1 MTRRTIVVA
10 LAVVALVGGLVAW
23 GVVWQERSTDAAR
36 NSAVVDVTDSGAVQR
51 EVSTILTRVLAYDAA
66 SPDQTRA
73 AAEELLVGSAREE
86 HETLFASL
94 LERAKDQ
101 QLVMDVEVQAAAVQ
115 ELHGDE
121 ATLLVFLDQTSR
133 RATDQEASVAAAQL
147 VVDARRDG
155 DTWKVSGLRVL

>member
-10 LAVVALVGGLVAW
+10 LAVLALVGGLVAW
-23 GVVWQERSTDAAR
+23 GAVWQERSTDAAR
-36 NSAVVDVTDSGAVQR
+36 NGAVVDVTDSGTVQR

-66 SPDQTRA
+66 SPDQTQA
-73 AAEELLVGSAREE
+73 AASELLVGKARTE

-94 LERAKDQ
+94 VERAKDQ
-101 QLVMDVEVQAAAVQ
+101 ELVMDVEVQAAAVQ
-115 ELHGDE
+115 ELHDDE

-147 VVDARRDG
+147 VVDARRVDG
-155 DTWKVSGLRVL
+155 TWKVSGLRVL

>member
-10 LAVVALVGGLVAW
+10 LAVLALVGGLVAW
-23 GVVWQERSTDAAR
+23 GATWQERSTDAAR
-36 NSAVVDVTDSGAVQR
+36 NGAVVDVTDSGTVQR
-51 EVSTILTRVLAYDAA
+51 EVSSALARVLAYDAA
-66 SPDQTRA
+66 SPDQTQA
-73 AAEELLVGSAREE
+73 AASELLVGTAREE

-94 LERAKDQ
+94 VERAKDQ

-115 ELHGDE
+115 QLHGDE

-147 VVDARRDG
+147 VVDARRVDG
-155 DTWKVSGLRVL
+155 TWKVSGLRVL